1 VSEQPRSLGSSSRT
15 FVRFGAAD
23 EDDRNFAKRK
33 SSSRPSFAA
42 PRSRR
47 KARLGIVGAFE
58 ESFLLRKLRVGH
70 DGCHNPARVSASGTP
85 RRDSATHARTTM
97 AEDDDKKW
105 WKDKEKLQPGAIG
118 AAIGVAVCA
127 AGIWIKNKK
136 DEKDE

>member
-1 VSEQPRSLGSSSRT
+1 MESS
-15 FVRFGAAD
+15 A
-23 EDDRNFAKRK
+23 
-33 SSSRPSFAA
+33 
-42 PRSRR
+42 RSRR
-47 KARLGIVGAFE
+47 V
-58 ESFLLRKLRVGH
+58 SSTNLRGGL

-85 RRDSATHARTTM
+85 RRDSATHEPATM
-97 AEDDDKKW
+97 ADDEDKKW

>member
-1 VSEQPRSLGSSSRT
+1 
-15 FVRFGAAD
+15 
-23 EDDRNFAKRK
+23 
-33 SSSRPSFAA
+33 
-42 PRSRR
+42 
-47 KARLGIVGAFE
+47 
-58 ESFLLRKLRVGH
+58 
-70 DGCHNPARVSASGTP
+70 
-85 RRDSATHARTTM
+85 M